1 MKQAIRADLR
11 LALTTGLV
19 NGFTSLAGLPFGFY
33 AALAVLAVNSG
44 SYGGSLELG
53 RQRILGSLLGGA
65 LLVVYLPGLQALPM
79 PVGLAIALGSLR
91 LIGGVLGLR
100 VGYKVG
106 GMILVMGWLVHDGQL
121 ETWLP
126 LRLFWTVVGILLALL
141 SLRLFW
147 PARALAGCQSR
158 LAELFD
164 LLAIELERRGAAAG
178 AAPPREGEAEQAQ
191 QRLQEILQAVR
202 QQLPALAQEL
212 GSFPHRHPAWRLVEA
227 LEAGASQLLGA
238 NRALAAHPPQPP
250 GAEPLLEGPQQLEAE
265 LLAVLAGRLRL
276 WGGSLAAAQGRPA
289 APPEPPLAL
298 PEAWQELERRFA
310 AAEINTLPVEQ
321 LQRLAI
327 RYSLCRQARQAIE
340 AAEAHWHLLGRGRG
354 QRPAAALP

>member
-1 MKQAIRADLR
+1 MKAVTRSDLR

-44 SYGGSLELG
+44 SYGGTLELG
-53 RQRILGSLLGGA
+53 RQRILGSVLGAA
-65 LLVVYLPGLQALPM
+65 LLLVCLPGLQALPM
-79 PVGLAIALGSLR
+79 PLGLAIALGSLR
-91 LIGGVLGLR
+91 LIGGALGLR

-121 ETWLP
+121 QTWLP

-147 PARALAGCQSR
+147 PARTLSGCQAR
-158 LAELFD
+158 LAELFG
-164 LLAIELERRGAAAG
+164 LLATELERRGSPAAG
-178 AAPPREGEAEQAQ
+178 LPQSEGDAEAAQR
-191 QRLQEILQAVR
+191 RLQELLQALR

-238 NRALAAHPPQPP
+238 NRALAAHPPQP
-250 GAEPLLEGPQQLEAE
+250 AASQPLLAAPQRLEAE
-265 LLAVLAGRLRL
+265 LLALLADRLRL
-276 WGGSLAAAQGRPA
+276 WSRSLASAEGRL
-289 APPEPPLAL
+289 APPPGQPLAL
-298 PEAWQELERRFA
+298 PPAWQALEQRFA
-310 AAEINTLPVEQ
+310 ASEINTLPLDQ
-321 LQRLAI
+321 LEGLAI

-340 AAEAHWHLLGRGRG
+340 VAEAHWRLL
-354 QRPAAALP
+354 AAAPA